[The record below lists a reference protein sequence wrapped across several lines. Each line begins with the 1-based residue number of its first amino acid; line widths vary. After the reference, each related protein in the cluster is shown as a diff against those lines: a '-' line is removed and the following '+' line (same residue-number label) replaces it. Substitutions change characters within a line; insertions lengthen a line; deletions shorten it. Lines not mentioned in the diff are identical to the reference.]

1 MADDVK
7 SLGKRL
13 TAVEKQLG
21 DITKRLKFNEDRIK
35 VLADSL
41 TSEKDIEKLLE
52 THYNK
57 LDRDRSE
64 DMKSTTRRMELQEKL
79 LKARTLESKKEM
91 DKEVERVRQEAEAY
105 AQTAMKQV
113 EKSKLE
119 ARLIRL
125 EAMVKS
131 LGR

>member
-41 TSEKDIEKLLE
+41 TSEKDIEKLLD
-52 THYNK
+52 THISK
-57 LDRDRSE
+57 MDRERAD
-64 DMKSTTRRMELQEKL
+64 DMKSTMRRMDLKEKL
-79 LKARTLESKKEM
+79 VEAQKRESQKEIE
-91 DKEVERVRQEAEAY
+91 KYRQDAEAQ
-105 AQTAMKQV
+105 AKAAIKDF

-125 EAMVKS
+125 EALMKT

>member
-41 TSEKDIEKLLE
+41 TSEKDIEKLLD
-52 THYNK
+52 THISK
-57 LDRDRSE
+57 MDRERAD
-64 DMKSTTRRMELQEKL
+64 DMKSTMRRMDLQEKL
-79 LKARTLESKKEM
+79 VEAQKRESQKEIE
-91 DKEVERVRQEAEAY
+91 KYRQDAEAQ
-105 AQTAMKQV
+105 AKAAIKDF

-125 EAMVKS
+125 EALMKT